1 MERDAAPW
9 RGKSGAEDWL
19 SGQEALVLAYAGR
32 LREAR
37 AKSQRAID
45 SARQAAQL
53 ERAALLTAA
62 PAVWAA
68 FFGDAPTARRAAMA
82 ALKISKARDVEFD
95 AAFAL
100 ALADDSPSAL
110 TLAKDL
116 QTRFPEDTAV
126 AFSSLP
132 VLRARV
138 VLNQGEPAKAIEL
151 LQTAI
156 PHEMGTPASSYF
168 GSSGALYPI
177 YLRGEAYLA
186 VGKGVEA
193 AAEFQKILD
202 HRGIVISDPIGALA
216 HLQLGRAL
224 TLSGDK
230 ARAQT
235 AYQDFFALWKDADT
249 GIPIFEQAKAEYAK
263 LRLTA
268 NIRSN

>member
-1 MERDAAPW
+1 MEREAAL
-9 RGKSGAEDWL
+9 GQADSGADDWL

-32 LREAR
+32 LRDAG
-37 AKSQRAID
+37 AKSQRAVD
-45 SARQAAQL
+45 SAQQAAQL

-68 FFGDAPTARRAAMA
+68 FFGNPPAAKHAAMA

-100 ALADDSPSAL
+100 ALAGDSPSAL
-110 TLAKDL
+110 TLAKEL

-126 AFSSLP
+126 AFSYLP

-138 VLNQGEPAKAIEL
+138 ALNQDEPAKAIEF
-151 LQTAI
+151 LQAAI

-186 VGKGVEA
+186 VHKGAEA

-216 HLQLGRAL
+216 HLQVGRAL

-230 ARAQT
+230 ARASS
-235 AYQDFFALWKDADT
+235 AYQDFLALWKDADT

-263 LRLTA
+263 LLLTK
-268 NIRSN
+268 NLHSN